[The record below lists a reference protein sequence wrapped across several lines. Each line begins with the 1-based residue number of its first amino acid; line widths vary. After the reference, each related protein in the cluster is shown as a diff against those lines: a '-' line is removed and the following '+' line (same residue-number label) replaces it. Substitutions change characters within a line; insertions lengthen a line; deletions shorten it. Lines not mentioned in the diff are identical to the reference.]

1 MVKIFKILFMLFL
14 FPLSVWAQETEV
26 VFKGIVTNTEGIGIA
41 NVLCKAL
48 SASDSLLAYGITQ
61 SNGHF
66 HLQYKKNVNKLTF
79 SKMGYATQIISVQKD
94 KYHYT
99 VQLEKKPY
107 ELDEVVV
114 KEAPITRKKDTL
126 DYYVESFRQKEDY
139 SIEDVLKRMP
149 GIEVTT
155 SGQILYQGSSI
166 NKLNIEGLDLMGDQ
180 YNQATQ
186 NMPAEAVSTIQVME
200 NNQPIRAL
208 EGKIHSNHATLN
220 IRLKKNYKMR
230 PFGDAEVG
238 AGGTPAIWDGSL
250 TGIQVAKKNQV
261 LFTGALNNRGASL
274 RSLQNGMSNFTG
286 IYAQEQLPA
295 PFLYSTT
302 TRRPPISPIY
312 YLNNRS
318 YFAGLNYMHAF
329 TPYSTLRFN
338 LLYNHEGENR
348 EDSTRSEYYAGD
360 TISIYENNRQKSCE
374 DVVKGQV
381 RYELNGKKVYVEN
394 ILSGQWQDVSSYNQN
409 VTNLGSL
416 GEDIHRKPYF
426 IQNVANVNLTTPSRV
441 YSLASIV
448 RTYQTRERLSDYWTA
463 DNEYKRQSY
472 YLNHWFM
479 RHRLSTAFDIAGNP
493 LTLGYIIEYKHN
505 RLHDTQQTAT
515 SSYWLHT
522 LEPSYQIQWSGGNVE
537 LLLPVEY
544 TIYRCGWRKEKDQKV
559 LFSPSLDF
567 TQQISYLLRMETS
580 VAYNQNASNADP
592 WFNGTMMNNYRTF
605 TTGIDSLSV
614 QRVALANLRL
624 SYLNTI
630 TLFSWNVYVGWT
642 RSTSDHYL
650 KSLYMPDYTLF
661 VPVWNDRTKTTW
673 SMALSCRKNFRD
685 AHINLSGQT
694 NYSYNKEFVSQNEVE
709 DYLRYHALHASVTAQ
724 WSGLTWFQP
733 KLTMAGN
740 ISWKKPDVFSAT
752 DNLLKNAYYS
762 LTMDFYPISKLRL
775 YADFSQSVFEIVR
788 NHYSINSFL
797 NAGLRYDFN
806 SRWSASANIN
816 NLFNRKDYEVSLYQ
830 RANFQYYRVPLRG
843 REFMISLRLKY

>member
-1 MVKIFKILFMLFL
+1 M
-14 FPLSVWAQETEV
+14 
-26 VFKGIVTNTEGIGIA
+26 
-41 NVLCKAL
+41 
-48 SASDSLLAYGITQ
+48 
-61 SNGHF
+61 
-66 HLQYKKNVNKLTF
+66 
-79 SKMGYATQIISVQKD
+79 
-94 KYHYT
+94 
-99 VQLEKKPY
+99 
-107 ELDEVVV
+107 
-114 KEAPITRKKDTL
+114 
-126 DYYVESFRQKEDY
+126 
-139 SIEDVLKRMP
+139 
-149 GIEVTT
+149 
-155 SGQILYQGSSI
+155 
-166 NKLNIEGLDLMGDQ
+166 
-180 YNQATQ
+180 
-186 NMPAEAVSTIQVME
+186 
-200 NNQPIRAL
+200 
-208 EGKIHSNHATLN
+208 
-220 IRLKKNYKMR
+220 
-230 PFGDAEVG
+230 
-238 AGGTPAIWDGSL
+238 
-250 TGIQVAKKNQV
+250 
-261 LFTGALNNRGASL
+261 
-274 RSLQNGMSNFTG
+274 
-286 IYAQEQLPA
+286 
-295 PFLYSTT
+295 
-302 TRRPPISPIY
+302 
-312 YLNNRS
+312 NNRS

-338 LLYNHEGENR
+338 LLYNHEGEKR

-394 ILSGQWQDVSSYNQN
+394 VLSGQWQDVSSYNQN
-409 VTNLGSL
+409 VSNLGSL

-472 YLNHWFM
+472 YQNHWFM

-505 RLHDTQQTAT
+505 RLYDTQQTAT

-537 LLLPVEY
+537 LLLPLEY
-544 TIYRCGWRKEKDQKV
+544 TISRCGWRKEKKQKV

-642 RSTSDHYL
+642 RSTSDLYL

-661 VPVWNDRTKTTW
+661 VPVWNERTKSTW

-830 RANFQYYRVPLRG
+830 KANFQYYRVPLRG

>member
-1 MVKIFKILFMLFL
+1 M
-14 FPLSVWAQETEV
+14 
-26 VFKGIVTNTEGIGIA
+26 
-41 NVLCKAL
+41 
-48 SASDSLLAYGITQ
+48 
-61 SNGHF
+61 
-66 HLQYKKNVNKLTF
+66 
-79 SKMGYATQIISVQKD
+79 
-94 KYHYT
+94 
-99 VQLEKKPY
+99 
-107 ELDEVVV
+107 
-114 KEAPITRKKDTL
+114 
-126 DYYVESFRQKEDY
+126 
-139 SIEDVLKRMP
+139 
-149 GIEVTT
+149 
-155 SGQILYQGSSI
+155 
-166 NKLNIEGLDLMGDQ
+166 
-180 YNQATQ
+180 
-186 NMPAEAVSTIQVME
+186 
-200 NNQPIRAL
+200 
-208 EGKIHSNHATLN
+208 
-220 IRLKKNYKMR
+220 
-230 PFGDAEVG
+230 
-238 AGGTPAIWDGSL
+238 
-250 TGIQVAKKNQV
+250 
-261 LFTGALNNRGASL
+261 

-329 TPYSTLRFN
+329 SPYSTLRFN

-394 ILSGQWQDVSSYNQN
+394 VLSGQWQDVSSYNQN
-409 VTNLGSL
+409 VSNLGSL

-441 YSLASIV
+441 YSLVSIV

-673 SMALSCRKNFRD
+673 SMALSCRKNFRN

-788 NHYSINSFL
+788 NHYSINSF
-797 NAGLRYDFN
+797 
-806 SRWSASANIN
+806 
-816 NLFNRKDYEVSLYQ
+816 
-830 RANFQYYRVPLRG
+830 
-843 REFMISLRLKY
+843 

>member
-1 MVKIFKILFMLFL
+1 MLFL

-26 VFKGIVTNTEGIGIA
+26 VFKGIVSNTEGIGIA

-48 SASDSLLAYGITQ
+48 SATDSLLAYGITQ
-61 SNGHF
+61 SNGQF

-94 KYHYT
+94 KYQYT
-99 VQLEKKPY
+99 VQLGKKPY

-312 YLNNRS
+312 YMNNRS

-338 LLYNHEGENR
+338 LLYNHEGEKR
-348 EDSTRSEYYAGD
+348 EDSTRCEYYAGD

-374 DVVKGQV
+374 NVVKGQV

-394 ILSGQWQDVSSYNQN
+394 VLSGQWQDVSSYNQN
-409 VTNLGSL
+409 VSNLGSL
-416 GEDIHRKPYF
+416 GENIHRKPYF

-505 RLHDTQQTAT
+505 RLYDTQQTAT

-544 TIYRCGWRKEKDQKV
+544 TISRCGWRKEKDKKI

-567 TQQISYLLRMETS
+567 TQQISYS
-580 VAYNQNASNADP
+580 SFAS
-592 WFNGTMMNNYRTF
+592 
-605 TTGIDSLSV
+605 
-614 QRVALANLRL
+614 
-624 SYLNTI
+624 
-630 TLFSWNVYVGWT
+630 
-642 RSTSDHYL
+642 
-650 KSLYMPDYTLF
+650 
-661 VPVWNDRTKTTW
+661 
-673 SMALSCRKNFRD
+673 
-685 AHINLSGQT
+685 
-694 NYSYNKEFVSQNEVE
+694 
-709 DYLRYHALHASVTAQ
+709 
-724 WSGLTWFQP
+724 
-733 KLTMAGN
+733 
-740 ISWKKPDVFSAT
+740 
-752 DNLLKNAYYS
+752 
-762 LTMDFYPISKLRL
+762 
-775 YADFSQSVFEIVR
+775 
-788 NHYSINSFL
+788 
-797 NAGLRYDFN
+797 
-806 SRWSASANIN
+806 
-816 NLFNRKDYEVSLYQ
+816 
-830 RANFQYYRVPLRG
+830 
-843 REFMISLRLKY
+843 

>member
-1 MVKIFKILFMLFL
+1 MGLIYTMR
-14 FPLSVWAQETEV
+14 
-26 VFKGIVTNTEGIGIA
+26 G
-41 NVLCKAL
+41 L
-48 SASDSLLAYGITQ
+48 SA
-61 SNGHF
+61 
-66 HLQYKKNVNKLTF
+66 
-79 SKMGYATQIISVQKD
+79 
-94 KYHYT
+94 
-99 VQLEKKPY
+99 
-107 ELDEVVV
+107 
-114 KEAPITRKKDTL
+114 
-126 DYYVESFRQKEDY
+126 
-139 SIEDVLKRMP
+139 
-149 GIEVTT
+149 
-155 SGQILYQGSSI
+155 
-166 NKLNIEGLDLMGDQ
+166 
-180 YNQATQ
+180 
-186 NMPAEAVSTIQVME
+186 
-200 NNQPIRAL
+200 
-208 EGKIHSNHATLN
+208 
-220 IRLKKNYKMR
+220 
-230 PFGDAEVG
+230 
-238 AGGTPAIWDGSL
+238 
-250 TGIQVAKKNQV
+250 
-261 LFTGALNNRGASL
+261 
-274 RSLQNGMSNFTG
+274 
-286 IYAQEQLPA
+286 
-295 PFLYSTT
+295 
-302 TRRPPISPIY
+302 
-312 YLNNRS
+312 LNNRS

-394 ILSGQWQDVSSYNQN
+394 VLSGQWQDVSSYNQN
-409 VTNLGSL
+409 VSNLGSL

-426 IQNVANVNLTTPSRV
+426 IQNVANINLTTPSRV

-544 TIYRCGWRKEKDQKV
+544 TISRCGWRKEKEQKV

-630 TLFSWNVYVGWT
+630 TLFSWSVYVGWT
-642 RSTSDHYL
+642 RSTSDLYL

-673 SMALSCRKNFRD
+673 SMALSCRKNFRN

-740 ISWKKPDVFSAT
+740 ISWKKPDVFSVT
-752 DNLLKNAYYS
+752 DNLLRNAYYS

-797 NAGLRYDFN
+797 NAGMRYDFN

-830 RANFQYYRVPLRG
+830 KANFQYYRVPLRG

>member
-1 MVKIFKILFMLFL
+1 M
-14 FPLSVWAQETEV
+14 
-26 VFKGIVTNTEGIGIA
+26 
-41 NVLCKAL
+41 
-48 SASDSLLAYGITQ
+48 
-61 SNGHF
+61 
-66 HLQYKKNVNKLTF
+66 
-79 SKMGYATQIISVQKD
+79 
-94 KYHYT
+94 
-99 VQLEKKPY
+99 
-107 ELDEVVV
+107 
-114 KEAPITRKKDTL
+114 
-126 DYYVESFRQKEDY
+126 
-139 SIEDVLKRMP
+139 
-149 GIEVTT
+149 
-155 SGQILYQGSSI
+155 
-166 NKLNIEGLDLMGDQ
+166 
-180 YNQATQ
+180 
-186 NMPAEAVSTIQVME
+186 
-200 NNQPIRAL
+200 
-208 EGKIHSNHATLN
+208 
-220 IRLKKNYKMR
+220 
-230 PFGDAEVG
+230 
-238 AGGTPAIWDGSL
+238 
-250 TGIQVAKKNQV
+250 
-261 LFTGALNNRGASL
+261 
-274 RSLQNGMSNFTG
+274 
-286 IYAQEQLPA
+286 
-295 PFLYSTT
+295 
-302 TRRPPISPIY
+302 
-312 YLNNRS
+312 NNRS
-318 YFAGLNYMHAF
+318 YFAGLNYLHAF

-348 EDSTRSEYYAGD
+348 EDSTRCEYYAAD

-394 ILSGQWQDVSSYNQN
+394 VLSGQWQDVSSYNQN
-409 VTNLGSL
+409 VSNLGSL
-416 GEDIHRKPYF
+416 GENIHRKPYF

-463 DNEYKRQSY
+463 DNEYVRQSY

-505 RLHDTQQTAT
+505 RLHDPQQTAT

-544 TIYRCGWRKEKDQKV
+544 TISRCGWRKENDQKV

-580 VAYNQNASNADP
+580 VAYNQNALNADP

-642 RSTSDHYL
+642 CSTSDHYL

-740 ISWKKPDVFSAT
+740 ISWKKPDVFSLT

-762 LTMDFYPISKLRL
+762 LTMDIYPISKLRL

-797 NAGLRYDFN
+797 NAGMRYDFN

-816 NLFNRKDYEVSLYQ
+816 NLFNCKDYEVSLYQ

>member
-1 MVKIFKILFMLFL
+1 M
-14 FPLSVWAQETEV
+14 S
-26 VFKGIVTNTEGIGIA
+26 
-41 NVLCKAL
+41 
-48 SASDSLLAYGITQ
+48 
-61 SNGHF
+61 
-66 HLQYKKNVNKLTF
+66 
-79 SKMGYATQIISVQKD
+79 
-94 KYHYT
+94 
-99 VQLEKKPY
+99 
-107 ELDEVVV
+107 
-114 KEAPITRKKDTL
+114 API
-126 DYYVESFRQKEDY
+126 
-139 SIEDVLKRMP
+139 
-149 GIEVTT
+149 
-155 SGQILYQGSSI
+155 
-166 NKLNIEGLDLMGDQ
+166 N
-180 YNQATQ
+180 
-186 NMPAEAVSTIQVME
+186 
-200 NNQPIRAL
+200 
-208 EGKIHSNHATLN
+208 
-220 IRLKKNYKMR
+220 
-230 PFGDAEVG
+230 
-238 AGGTPAIWDGSL
+238 
-250 TGIQVAKKNQV
+250 
-261 LFTGALNNRGASL
+261 
-274 RSLQNGMSNFTG
+274 
-286 IYAQEQLPA
+286 
-295 PFLYSTT
+295 
-302 TRRPPISPIY
+302 
-312 YLNNRS
+312 
-318 YFAGLNYMHAF
+318 
-329 TPYSTLRFN
+329 
-338 LLYNHEGENR
+338 
-348 EDSTRSEYYAGD
+348 
-360 TISIYENNRQKSCE
+360 
-374 DVVKGQV
+374 
-381 RYELNGKKVYVEN
+381 
-394 ILSGQWQDVSSYNQN
+394 NQN
-409 VTNLGSL
+409 VSNLGSL

-505 RLHDTQQTAT
+505 RLYDTQQTAT

-537 LLLPVEY
+537 LLLPLEY
-544 TIYRCGWRKEKDQKV
+544 TISRCGWRKEKKQKV

-614 QRVALANLRL
+614 QRFALANLRL

-642 RSTSDHYL
+642 RSTSDLYL

-661 VPVWNDRTKTTW
+661 VPVWNERTKSTW
-673 SMALSCRKNFRD
+673 SMALSCRKNFRN

-830 RANFQYYRVPLRG
+830 KANFQYYRVPLRG